1 MKCPAILC
9 LWQRIDHKEDVMKY
23 FVLTGALACVLCT
36 GAFGA
41 EEDMKGKAS
50 AASQTVVFEEAGG
63 SGEKAIETG
72 PVRNR
77 YPNDGGVDDSG
88 AMPVY
93 ESYDENTGLP
103 NYVPSDSYGEF
114 D

>member
-1 MKCPAILC
+1 
-9 LWQRIDHKEDVMKY
+9 MKY
-23 FVLTGALACVLCT
+23 FILTGALVCVLCA
-36 GAFGA
+36 GVYA
-41 EEDMKGKAS
+41 EEDVKGKSANLAS
-50 AASQTVVFEEAGG
+50 PASQTVVFEEAGG

-88 AMPVY
+88 AMPPY

>member
-1 MKCPAILC
+1 
-9 LWQRIDHKEDVMKY
+9 MKY

-41 EEDMKGKAS
+41 EEDMKGKASAAS

-77 YPNDGGVDDSG
+77 YPNDGGVDDQG
-88 AMPVY
+88 TQPEY
-93 ESYDENTGLP
+93 ESYDPNTGLP
-103 NYVPSDSYGEF
+103 NYVPSDNYGEF